1 MLDCLN
7 FAIKKKN
14 IMQTFARTMK
24 FSETELNSIWYRFSL
39 KQSPKLKNDLIMQY
53 LWLVKYVQ
61 KQMNLPKDSVLSNE
75 DFTSIG
81 ILGLSEAIDR
91 FELSRGIKFESY
103 AIPRIRGII
112 QDELRKLDWLSR
124 TARKKAQDFLNAND
138 ELRNEVGR
146 EATQQEIMSKLNVT
160 PEQYEKYLAAA
171 AAAKASFSMSDSHYI
186 TIDNEDIDILDNI
199 DNQEEN
205 SLDKIVNVE
214 KMDFLT
220 KYLKELNEKK
230 RLVMSLYY
238 FEELT
243 FKEIGTLL
251 NVSESRVC
259 QIHTQV
265 LSELKKK
272 LAVVG
277 FN

>member
-39 KQSPKLKNDLIMQY
+39 KQSTKLKNDLIMQY

-251 NVSESRVC
+251 NVSESRIC